1 MASEVQ
7 WAVEE
12 EVVGD
17 IARFGIGCTRSCVVV
32 IISFGIWVF
41 ALGIV
46 IFDFVFCERL
56 DHGGKETI
64 ALREAD

>member
-46 IFDFVFCERL
+46 ILVLVSVSRTQC
-56 DHGGKETI
+56 
-64 ALREAD
+64 